1 MKESKLYPKVEKFVK
16 NKFHCFATGVNKGT
30 KNGRIDI
37 IGIRDIGGDL
47 TGKTELISVEVK
59 AANQPFATTAGQAI
73 GYSVYAERC
82 YLADLR
88 SGKEPFSQEEI
99 AIASKLGIGLLAIK
113 RSGNLIEEVLSSP
126 IHSPIDYMKHEVIEK
141 LGYSSC
147 TICNS
152 IFKRAEEKNWGANIK
167 RADVST
173 VNPIKRA
180 VDEKK
185 GFVYWIWSVNERK
198 QKNYNKHRRY
208 ICPDCMSEFYSH
220 FIE

>member
-1 MKESKLYPKVEKFVK
+1 MKESKLYPKVKKFVK

-99 AIASKLGIGLLAIK
+99 AIASKLGIGLIALK
-113 RSGNLIEEVLSSP
+113 RSGNVIEEVLSSP
-126 IHSPIDYMKHEVIEK
+126 IHSPIDYMKHEIIEK
-141 LGYSSC
+141 LGFSLCS
-147 TICNS
+147 TCNS
-152 IFKRAEEKNWGANIK
+152 IFKRGEGNNWGANIK
-167 RADVST
+167 RGD
-173 VNPIKRA
+173 NCEYPL
-180 VDEKK
+180 
-185 GFVYWIWSVNERK
+185 
-198 QKNYNKHRRY
+198 RRLTKLG
-208 ICPDCMSEFYSH
+208 
-220 FIE
+220 